1 MFTLTLL
8 FTCMLGYPMG
18 FLGQI
23 IGPAMGLAG
32 QMAGAQAQV
41 TSAALGAQASVQNQ
55 KIKSSTDMAIN
66 ASQIH
71 QRASEDLRGR
81 MRQVANAQTSAVGE
95 MVRGF
100 QQAFL
105 RRQLQ

>member
-1 MFTLTLL
+1 
-8 FTCMLGYPMG
+8 MLGYPMG
-18 FLGQI
+18 FLGQV

-32 QMAGAQAQV
+32 QLAGANAQV
-41 TSAALGAQASVQNQ
+41 TSAALGAQASTQNQ
-55 KIKSSTDMAIN
+55 KLKSATDMAIN

-71 QRASEDLRGR
+71 QRAGEDLRGR
-81 MRQVANAQTSAVGE
+81 MRQVANAQQGAIGE